1 MHLNRHSNVLPL
13 YYLKFYW
20 MWNCSRIIIM
30 LHDVYPVGQIHCLK
44 MKMLC

>member
-1 MHLNRHSNVLPL
+1 
-13 YYLKFYW
+13 
-20 MWNCSRIIIM
+20 M